1 MSKNVTFDNSGSIS
15 RLKSMAE
22 PLTQDD
28 IRNAVKQYLKQER
41 IVNTYSDSTTYDL
54 IVDGEHYPPKAI
66 FGLAMSK
73 LLGFEVKSTH
83 FSAGLKSPCF
93 TTFENLGFEIRLKD
107 GSPWSD
113 AEMEDSVREYLRM
126 LKLSR
131 SGEKF
136 NKAQIYRELNSRHKR
151 GAKSY
156 EFRMQNISY
165 VFELLGR
172 AWVTGL
178 KPKRNITAQQVKLIE
193 QLIADMENKPFEGK
207 AVFEAEVRDTSE
219 SKSIEKPEGNIK
231 PSTSIAQTIIF
242 ARDPK
247 VKAWVLRR
255 ANGICECCNEPA
267 PFETDE
273 GKPFLE
279 VHHIVPLIDGG
290 ADVIENCAGICPN
303 CHREL
308 HLGQLKETKKIQLVE
323 NINRKKNEQHYH
335 FCD

>member
-1 MSKNVTFDNSGSIS
+1 MAKTVTFDNSGSIA

-28 IRNAVKQYLKQER
+28 IHNAVKQYLKQGSF
-41 IVNTYSDSTTYDL
+41 VNTYSDSTTYDL
-54 IVDGEHYPPKAI
+54 IVDGEPYPPKAI

-73 LLGFEVKSTH
+73 LLGIEVKSTH

-107 GSPWSD
+107 GSPWSE

-131 SGEKF
+131 SEGKL
-136 NKAQIYRELNSRHKR
+136 NKAQIYRELSSRHKR

-165 VFELLGR
+165 VFELLDR

-193 QLIADMENKPFEGK
+193 QLIADIENKPFEGK

-219 SKSIEKPEGNIK
+219 SKSMEKPRGNAT
-231 PSTSIAQTIIF
+231 PSTSITQATIY
-242 ARDPK
+242 ARDAK

-255 ANGICECCNEPA
+255 ANGICECCKEPA

-273 GKPFLE
+273 GKPYLE
-279 VHHIVPLIDGG
+279 VHHLIRLVDNGE
-290 ADVIENCAGICPN
+290 DKPENCVGICPN
-303 CHREL
+303 CHRKLHSGRGRDEL
-308 HLGQLKETKKIQLVE
+308 TKNLLVKIVEKESGL
-323 NINRKKNEQHYH
+323 
-335 FCD
+335 

>member
-1 MSKNVTFDNSGSIS
+1 MRTVVFDNNGAIA
-15 RLKSMAE
+15 RLTSLAK

-28 IRNAVKQYLKQER
+28 IRNAVKQFLKQNR
-41 IVNTYSDSTTYDL
+41 TINSYSESTTYDL
-54 IVDGEHYPPKAI
+54 IVDGKPYPPKAI

-73 LLGFEVKSTH
+73 LLGIEVLSTH

-126 LKLSR
+126 LDLSR

-136 NKAQIYRELNSRHKR
+136 NKTQIYRELNHRHKR
-151 GAKSY
+151 TAKAY

-193 QLIADMENKPFEGK
+193 QLIANIENKPFEGK
-207 AVFEAEVRDTSE
+207 AAFEAEVRDASE
-219 SKSIEKPEGNIK
+219 SKSMVKPEGNAK
-231 PSTSIAQTIIF
+231 PSASVIQTTTF

-255 ANGICECCNEPA
+255 ANGICECCNQPA

-279 VHHIVPLIDGG
+279 VHHLIRLIDNGK
-290 ADVIENCAGICPN
+290 DKPENCAGVCPN
-303 CHREL
+303 CHRRL
-308 HLGQLKETKKIQLVE
+308 HSGKGREDLTINLLAKIEEKESGL
-323 NINRKKNEQHYH
+323 
-335 FCD
+335 